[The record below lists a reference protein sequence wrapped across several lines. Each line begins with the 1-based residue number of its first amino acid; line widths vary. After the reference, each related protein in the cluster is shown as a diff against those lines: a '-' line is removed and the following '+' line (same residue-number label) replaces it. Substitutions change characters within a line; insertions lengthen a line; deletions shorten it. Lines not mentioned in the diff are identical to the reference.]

1 MEQENSVGREVSRKV
16 DAVIASSDIVL
27 EYAQRLAELS
37 IKTGSI
43 LEKAAGVKDRFTY
56 NEYYLGKAYDDV
68 SFYYVTLCTDLMR
81 LRNLYSWASQA
92 AQQAYESMFDM
103 DRLLSLVLYGL
114 ITSGGRGKEK
124 TEDETAGLSENEYG
138 SVEEHRD

>member
-43 LEKAAGVKDRFTY
+43 LEKAAEVKDRFTY

-114 ITSGGRGKEK
+114 IISGGRGKEK

>member
-1 MEQENSVGREVSRKV
+1 MEQENSVSRAVSQNV
-16 DAVIASSDIVL
+16 DATIASSDVVMT
-27 EYAQRLAELS
+27 YAQRLADIS
-37 IKTGSI
+37 MKTGSI
-43 LEKAAGVKDRFTY
+43 LEKAAEAKDRFTY
-56 NEYYLGKAYDDV
+56 NEYYHGKAYDDI

-114 ITSGGRGKEK
+114 TISGGRGKEK
-124 TEDETAGLSENEYG
+124 TEDETA
-138 SVEEHRD
+138 